1 MAKKRIL
8 IDMDHVMADITTQYI
23 LWYRNATGTEISR
36 ADLLGKP
43 EDLAF
48 PEPRLIREFLHTP
61 GFFRSAQVMPESQA
75 VIKEL
80 NQLYEVFIVSAA
92 MEFPQ
97 SLAEKREWLLQH
109 FPFIHWQQIIFCG
122 SKKPISGDVMI
133 DDHVK
138 NLSVFNGE
146 KLLFTATHNVDM
158 HDTGYRRVNNWEEVG
173 ALFMLR
179 NVSPDQS
186 IKQEPIKAASVYAAV
201 DITNMQ

>member
-23 LWYRNATGTEISR
+23 LWYQNATGTEISR
-36 ADLLGKP
+36 DDLLGKP

-48 PEPRLIREFLHTP
+48 PEPRLISEFLHTP
-61 GFFRSAQVMPESQA
+61 GFFRTAQVMPESQS
-75 VIKEL
+75 VIREL

-97 SLAEKREWLLQH
+97 SLSEKQEWLLQH

-133 DDHVK
+133 DDHVR

-179 NVSPDQS
+179 NVSPDQPV
-186 IKQEPIKAASVYAAV
+186 KQEPIKAASVYAAV